1 MPAPLRPLA
10 GKRLLVVDDHEDAV
24 EVLRIILTHAGADV
38 VASASL
44 ESALPML
51 SAATFD
57 AVITDLGFGDDQMA
71 GTRMLAA
78 VRPRPDRC
86 PVIAVTGRKE
96 LENDLRVMGF
106 DAVMMKPVDPF
117 DLLAVVVRMVCP

>member
-1 MPAPLRPLA
+1 MPITRPLA
-10 GKRLLVVDDHEDAV
+10 GKRILVVEDHEHTREIFQAT
-24 EVLRIILTHAGADV
+24 LTHAGGDV
-38 VASASL
+38 MTAASP
-44 ESALPML
+44 EHALTVL
-51 SAATFD
+51 STATVD
-57 AVITDLGFGDDQMA
+57 AVITDLGFGADPMA

-106 DAVMMKPVDPF
+106 DAVLVKPVDPF
-117 DLLAVVVRMVCP
+117 DLLAVVVRVVAP